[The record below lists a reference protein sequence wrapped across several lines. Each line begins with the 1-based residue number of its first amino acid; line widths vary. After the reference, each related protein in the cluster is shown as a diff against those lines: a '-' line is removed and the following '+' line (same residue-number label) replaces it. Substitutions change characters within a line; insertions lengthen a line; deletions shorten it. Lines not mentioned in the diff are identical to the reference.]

1 MLNKYPLW
9 KNLLILV
16 VVALAFIYAAPNL
29 YPPDAAIQV
38 TPARAGAEMS
48 SVTLNNVREALDDAG
63 ISYFGEEVNGST
75 ALLRL
80 ESADAQ
86 LPAKAAIQ
94 RKLGDEFVVALN
106 LAPTTPDW
114 LVNLGAGP
122 MTLGLDLSGGVHF
135 LMEVDM
141 DEYVS
146 GRITNY
152 REDLR
157 TSLRQEDIKYRRVV
171 VEGTKVRLSF
181 RQEALR
187 SEART
192 FISRNYPGEFLP
204 QEEEVDGNF
213 DLILMLTEQKIR
225 DFEDYALKQNLM
237 TLRNRVNELGVAEPL
252 VQRQGRNRIV
262 VELPGVQDTAEAKK
276 ILGKA
281 ANLEFR
287 LEAEPGASR
296 FATEEYSFRDNQ
308 NRTARLEKK
317 VITTGDSVTNASS
330 GFDENSFPQVNI
342 SLDSKGAARMT
353 QVTKKAVQR
362 RMAVLFVER
371 KPKTTYEMVDGV
383 EQPKT
388 IQVVEKS
395 IISLATIQS
404 VLGSS
409 FRITGLQSAEANE
422 LALLLRS
429 GALAAPMDFVEERTV
444 GPSLGAENIEMGARS
459 VMAGLALV
467 LIAMLVFYRA
477 FGLIANIALAVN
489 LVLLVALMSI
499 IGATLTL
506 PGIAGIV
513 LTVGMAV
520 DANVLIFSRIREEL
534 KNGRSPQQ
542 AIHEGYD
549 RAFLTIFDANLTTL
563 IVAVILFAVG
573 TGPVKGF
580 AVTLSFGILTSMFT
594 AVMVT
599 RAMTNLVYGG
609 RRVERLSIGGKA

>member
-48 SVTLNNVREALDDAG
+48 TATLNNVRKALDEAD

-80 ESADAQ
+80 TSPDAQ

-171 VEGTKVRLSF
+171 VEGNKVRLSF
-181 RQEALR
+181 RQETLR
-187 SEART
+187 SDART
-192 FISRNYPGEFLP
+192 FINRNYPGEFLP

-599 RAMTNLVYGG
+599 RAMTNLLYGG